1 MKEYQ
6 GTADTTARTKPWRDI
21 LDMMDAMEIEAS
33 IKGLEN
39 KIGATTE
46 ELFGKMGTSL
56 VGWTNWVSQN
66 LSTTLGLDSI
76 LEKLETLTTYE
87 EAVKALGEN
96 LKVTDT
102 MINAAIGKSTIAPP
116 VSASTQSIVS
126 HTSKLF
132 GTTSAVELRRA
143 AKEEYLGDTTSVKKS
158 MELNVGRMADRM
170 SDGTVTG
177 ISINNVN
184 LPNVKDGEQFVNELE
199 NIALQ
204 ASTTRS

>member
-1 MKEYQ
+1 
-6 GTADTTARTKPWRDI
+6 
-21 LDMMDAMEIEAS
+21 MMDAMEIEAS

-56 VGWTNWVSQN
+56 VDWTNWVSQN

-102 MINAAIGKSTIAPP
+102 MINAAIGKSTIATP
-116 VSASTQSIVS
+116 VSASTQGIVS
-126 HTSKLF
+126 HTSKIF
-132 GTTSAVELRRA
+132 GTTSAAELKRA
-143 AKEEYLGDTTSVKKS
+143 AKEEYLGDTTRANKS
-158 MELNVGRMADRM
+158 MEFVGRMAARM
-170 SDGTVTG
+170 SDGTITG